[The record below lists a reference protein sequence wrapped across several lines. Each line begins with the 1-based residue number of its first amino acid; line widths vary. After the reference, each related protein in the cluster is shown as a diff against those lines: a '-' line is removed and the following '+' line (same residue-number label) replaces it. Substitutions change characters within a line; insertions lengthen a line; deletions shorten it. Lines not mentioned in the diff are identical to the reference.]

1 MVRVRFAPSPTG
13 FLHIGGLR
21 TALYNELF
29 ALHTG
34 GQFILRIEDTD
45 RTRFVEGSVES
56 LLRTLKR
63 CGIEPVE
70 GPYLDA
76 EGKVAERGDR
86 GPYVQSRRLDIY
98 RGHVE
103 TLLKG
108 GHAYRCFC
116 SADRLEQMKQGQ
128 AAAKLPVMYDKR
140 CRMLSAAE
148 ADAEAAKGAPHVVR
162 MKMPVEG
169 KTTFTDLIRG
179 PVEFENALIDDQV
192 LLKSDGFPTYHLANV
207 VDDHL
212 MGITHVIR
220 AEEWLPSTPKHLV
233 LYAAFG
239 WEPPQFAHLPLL
251 LNADRSKLS
260 KRQGDVAAEDYL
272 DKGYLPEALVNF
284 VALMG
289 WNPSADREVYAKSE
303 LAKEF
308 AIEKINKAGAVFNR
322 EKLDWFNKEYVRAMP
337 ASALAALAVPFF
349 VKGEV
354 LRPEGPGFAACRGVL
369 RFDATSLEKAVSLEQ
384 RRITTLAELPEA
396 TRFLFE
402 EKVALDPAMLPWKK
416 STPAAAKERLEGLHA
431 FLAGLDDADYADAKA
446 IEAKAIAFVAGKGW
460 TNAESLWPLRVALTG
475 REASPG
481 PFEVAWA
488 LGKERT
494 LDRIAR
500 ALTVLP

>member
-13 FLHIGGLR
+13 YLHIGGLR

-29 ALHTG
+29 ALHHG

-45 RTRFVEGSVES
+45 RARYVEGSIES

-63 CGIEPVE
+63 CGIAPVE

-76 EGKVAERGDR
+76 DGRVAERGDC
-86 GPYVQSRRLDIY
+86 GPYVQSKRLGIY
-98 RGHVE
+98 REHVE
-103 TLLKG
+103 KLLAG

-116 SADRLEQMKQGQ
+116 SAERLEEMKRGQ
-128 AAAKLPVMYDKR
+128 AAAKLPVMYDRR
-140 CRMLSAAE
+140 CRALPVAE
-148 ADAEAAKGAPHVVR
+148 AGVEAGRGTPHVIR
-162 MKMPVEG
+162 MKMPPEG
-169 KTTFTDLIRG
+169 ATKFTDLIRG

-192 LLKSDGFPTYHLANV
+192 LMKSDGFPTYHLANV

-220 AEEWLPSTPKHLV
+220 AEEWLPSTPKHVL

-239 WEPPQFAHLPLL
+239 WEPPAFAHLPLL

-289 WNPSADREVYAKSE
+289 WNPSADREVYAKEE

-322 EKLDWFNKEYVRAMP
+322 EKLDWFNKEYLRAMP
-337 ASALAALAVPFF
+337 PEKLAELAVPFYA
-349 VKGEV
+349 KSDI
-354 LRPEGPGFAACRGVL
+354 LRQEGDGFAACHGVS
-369 RFDATSLEKAVSLEQ
+369 RFDRSLLVKAVSLEQ
-384 RRITTLAELPEA
+384 RRVTTLADLPEA
-396 TRFLFE
+396 TRFIFDDKLKFD
-402 EKVALDPAMLPWKK
+402 AAILPGKK
-416 STPAAAKERLEGLHA
+416 STPDAARAR
-431 FLAGLDDADYADAKA
+431 LAGLRGFMAGLDAEFTDPKA
-446 IEAKAIAFVAGKGW
+446 LEARVIAFVAERGW
-460 TNAESLWPLRVALTG
+460 TNAESLWPMRVALTG

-488 LGKERT
+488 LGKERS
-494 LDRIAR
+494 LERIDH
-500 ALTVLP
+500 ALTLLP

>member
-29 ALHTG
+29 AQHNG
-34 GQFILRIEDTD
+34 GEFILRIEDTD
-45 RTRFVEGSVES
+45 RTRYVEGSVES

-63 CGIEPVE
+63 CGLEPVE

-76 EGKVAERGDR
+76 DGKVAERGDR
-86 GPYVQSRRLDIY
+86 GPYVQSARLAIY
-98 RGHVE
+98 REHVE
-103 TLLKG
+103 KLIEG

-116 SADRLEQMKQGQ
+116 TSERLEQMKQGQ

-148 ADAEAAKGAPHVVR
+148 ADAEAAKGTPHVVR
-162 MKMPVEG
+162 MKMPVDG
-169 KTTFTDLIRG
+169 VTAFADLIRG

-220 AEEWLPSTPKHLV
+220 AEEWLPSTPKHIV

-239 WEPPQFAHLPLL
+239 WEPPRFAHLPLL
-251 LNADRSKLS
+251 LNPDRSKLS

-289 WNPSADREVYAKSE
+289 WNPSGDREVYAKEE
-303 LAKEF
+303 LAEEF

-322 EKLDWFNKEYVRAMP
+322 EKLDWFNKEYLRAMP
-337 ASALAALAVPFF
+337 VARLAELAVPFF
-349 VKGEV
+349 VKAEV
-354 LRPEGPGFAACRGVL
+354 LRPEGGGFAACRGVL
-369 RFDATSLEKAVSLEQ
+369 RFDRALVEKAVSLEQ
-384 RRITTLAELPEA
+384 RRVTTLAELPEA

-402 EKVALDPAMLPWKK
+402 PKVALDAAMIPWKK
-416 STPAAAKERLEGLHA
+416 STPEAAKERLEGLRG
-431 FLAGLDDADYADAKA
+431 LLGGLDAADFDDAKTV
-446 IEAKAIAFVAGKGW
+446 EAKTLAFVAGKGW
-460 TNAESLWPLRVALTG
+460 TNGESLWPLRVALTG

-488 LGKERT
+488 LGKERA
-494 LDRIAR
+494 LERIDH
-500 ALTVLP
+500 ALTLLP

>member
-1 MVRVRFAPSPTG
+1 
-13 FLHIGGLR
+13 
-21 TALYNELF
+21 
-29 ALHTG
+29 
-34 GQFILRIEDTD
+34 DTD
-45 RTRFVEGSVES
+45 RTRYVEGSVES

-76 EGKVAERGDR
+76 EGKVAERGDC

-98 RGHVE
+98 RAHVD

-116 SADRLEQMKQGQ
+116 SAERLEQMKQGQ

-140 CRMLSAAE
+140 CRVMSAAE
-148 ADAEAAKGAPHVVR
+148 ADAEAEKGTPHVVR

-169 KTTFTDLIRG
+169 ATRFTDLIRG

-192 LLKSDGFPTYHLANV
+192 LLKTDGFPTYHLANV

-233 LYAAFG
+233 LYGAFG

-289 WNPSADREVYAKSE
+289 WNPSADREVYAKAE

-322 EKLDWFNKEYVRAMP
+322 EKLDWFNKEYIRALP
-337 ASALAALAVPFF
+337 ASEFARLAVPYF
-349 VKGEV
+349 VKAEV
-354 LRPEGPGFAACRGVL
+354 LRPEGEGYASCHGVL
-369 RFDATSLEKAVSLEQ
+369 RFDRSLLERAVSLEQ
-384 RRITTLAELPEA
+384 RRVTTLADVPEA
-396 TRFLFE
+396 TGFFFE
-402 EKVALDPAMLPWKK
+402 QKVKLDPAMLPWKK
-416 STPAAAKERLEGLHA
+416 STPAVARERLEGLRSL
-431 FLAGLDDADYADAKA
+431 LAGLGDDAFADAKSL
-446 IEAKAIAFVAGKGW
+446 EKTTIAFVADKGW

-488 LGKERT
+488 LGKDRT
-494 LDRIAR
+494 LERIDH